1 MTLKKMKKT
10 QEVLQA
16 MVIHEN
22 GIVSHRGFTSYEAV
36 INYRERN
43 KKDKIVLEE
52 GTRN

>member
-43 KKDKIVLEE
+43 KRDKVVLEE